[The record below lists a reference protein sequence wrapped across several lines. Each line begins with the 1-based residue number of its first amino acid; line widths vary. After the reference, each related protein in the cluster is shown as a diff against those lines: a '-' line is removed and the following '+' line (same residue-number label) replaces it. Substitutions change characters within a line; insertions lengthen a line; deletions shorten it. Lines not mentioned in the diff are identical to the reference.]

1 VLIEL
6 TRGPTT
12 ASQINGAIQE
22 IKDILGTSSMQ
33 KTGPLQYQPTNDN
46 RPNMNAGNKPN
57 TEPPAWYKKLTDKK
71 K

>member
-1 VLIEL
+1 MLIEL

-22 IKDILGTSSMQ
+22 IKDILGTTAMQ
-33 KTGPLQYQPTNDN
+33 KTGPLHYQPTNDN
-46 RPNMNAGNKPN
+46 KPNPNANKPN
-57 TEPPAWYKKLTDKK
+57 TDVPAWYRKLTDKK

>member
-22 IKDILGTSSMQ
+22 IKDILGTTGMQ
-33 KTGPLQYQPTNDN
+33 KTGPLHYQPTNDN
-46 RPNMNAGNKPN
+46 KPSKPN
-57 TEPPAWYKKLTDKK
+57 TEVPAWYKKLTEKK